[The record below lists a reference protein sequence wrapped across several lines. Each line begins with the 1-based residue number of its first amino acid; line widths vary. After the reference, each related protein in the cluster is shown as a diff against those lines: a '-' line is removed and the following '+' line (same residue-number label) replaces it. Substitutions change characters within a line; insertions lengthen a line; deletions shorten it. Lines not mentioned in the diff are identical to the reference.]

1 MGGRVGLKGTDGDQT
16 LGEAIRKGAKPVSAA
31 RGLRFLDEVRHR
43 NDRNDRTDLITAPGD
58 MGELIADQLNI
69 KHETIG
75 KVSDRTTSKDTVRVA
90 SLMRQ
95 RADLIAFCGGDGTA
109 RDILKGVG
117 QSVPVL
123 GVPCGVKVY
132 SSVFAITPVAAAD
145 SAISFLDGQVPTRRG
160 EVVDVD
166 EVAFRKDHLSVKL
179 FGYLS
184 TPDNESMVQLSK
196 SVTEPSE
203 DVDLDSIADQVFE
216 TISPDT
222 IYVLGP
228 GSTVERIAKRLGV
241 AKTLLGVDVVGGDG
255 AMLGTDVDEQTLAGL
270 IKKAPVKIIVSPI
283 GRQGFLFG
291 RGNQQISAEIIR
303 LVGVENV
310 IVVASTRKIE
320 SLHPQ
325 RLLVDS
331 GDEDLDKLLRGY
343 IRVISGYR
351 EERVLRVE

>member
-1 MGGRVGLKGTDGDQT
+1 MGGRVGLKGTDGEQT
-16 LGEAIRKGAKPVSAA
+16 LSEAVRKGAKPVSPG
-31 RGLRFLDEVRHR
+31 RGLRFLEQLRHR
-43 NDRNDRTDLITAPGD
+43 SDRTDLITAPGN
-58 MGELIADQLNI
+58 MGEVIANQLKI

-75 KVSDRTTSKDTVRVA
+75 KVSDRTTSEDTIRIA

-95 RADLIAFCGGDGTA
+95 KADLIAFCGGDGTA

-117 QSVPVL
+117 QGVPVL
-123 GVPCGVKVY
+123 GVPSGVKVY
-132 SSVFAITPVAAAD
+132 SSIFAITPVAAAD
-145 SAISFLDGQVPTRRG
+145 SAISFLDGQVHTRQG

-166 EVAFRKDHLSVKL
+166 EEAFRKDHLSVKL

-184 TPDNESMVQLSK
+184 TPDNGSMVQSSK
-196 SVTEPSE
+196 SMTEPSE
-203 DVDLDSIADQVFE
+203 DENLESIADQVFE

-222 IYVLGP
+222 IYVMGP

-241 AKTLLGVDVVGGDG
+241 AKTLLGVDVIGDDG
-255 AMLGTDVDEQTLAGL
+255 VMLGKDVDEQTLASL
-270 IKKAPVKIIVSPI
+270 VKKAPVKIIVSPI

-291 RGNQQISAEIIR
+291 RGNQQISADIVR

-310 IVVASTRKIE
+310 VVVASRRKIE
-320 SLHPQ
+320 SLRPQ

-331 GDEDLDKLLRGY
+331 DDEDLDKHLRGY